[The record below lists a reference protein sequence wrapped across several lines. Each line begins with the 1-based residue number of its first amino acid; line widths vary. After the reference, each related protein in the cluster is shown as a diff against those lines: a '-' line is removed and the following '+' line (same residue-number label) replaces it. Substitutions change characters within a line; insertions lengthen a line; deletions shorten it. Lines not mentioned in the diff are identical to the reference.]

1 MKASS
6 SIPRAHMMKDC
17 CDAATRDPH
26 HWLQTL
32 ELETKVKERFAKIS
46 KCLIAALMIIAS
58 SQFHVYLPLGQRR
71 FSIVS

>member
-17 CDAATRDPH
+17 CDAVTRDPH

-46 KCLIAALMIIAS
+46 KCLIAAR
-58 SQFHVYLPLGQRR
+58 PL
-71 FSIVS
+71 